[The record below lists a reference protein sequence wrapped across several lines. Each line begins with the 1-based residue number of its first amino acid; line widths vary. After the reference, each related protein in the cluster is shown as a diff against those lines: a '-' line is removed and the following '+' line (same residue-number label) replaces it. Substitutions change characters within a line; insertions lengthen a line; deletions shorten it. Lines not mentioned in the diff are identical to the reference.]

1 MSLGVSDGY
10 SQRWEEI
17 RPAGVSVESRHT
29 VNKREKRVKGFLQLE
44 KPPRLAS
51 TRGGVPW
58 RNKALFQKTDSLPR
72 RQERHR
78 H

>member
-29 VNKREKRVKGFLQLE
+29 VNKREKRVKGFLQRKE
-44 KPPRLAS
+44 TLA
-51 TRGGVPW
+51 
-58 RNKALFQKTDSLPR
+58 
-72 RQERHR
+72 
-78 H
+78 